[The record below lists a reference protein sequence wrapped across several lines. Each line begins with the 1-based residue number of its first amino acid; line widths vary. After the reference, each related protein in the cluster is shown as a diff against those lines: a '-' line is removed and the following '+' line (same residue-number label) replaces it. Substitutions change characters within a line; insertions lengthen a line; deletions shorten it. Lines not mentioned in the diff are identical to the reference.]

1 MTDTQAR
8 STELT
13 SQYIAQVTGD
23 LERNVKEQERI
34 GTEIEALQEQLQA
47 LQHDHTVLV
56 TMQQALSA
64 GNIAAAES
72 AARLDTKATPTVPH
86 QATAEP
92 KQAKAEPKQ
101 SKAKKAVSASARK
114 SAAKKPA
121 TKAPSKAPAARK
133 SSTSAKTSTA
143 SKTSSTSKSSSTAK
157 PAAETAA
164 PAAEKTDKAAAKP
177 TLVELIRGHLEQQSE
192 PRSAA
197 EIATALTEAHPDRS
211 IKITVVRTTLEGLVA
226 KSHAHR
232 SKQGSSVF
240 YTAATSPEQ
249 ASDTPQTEAAA
260 G

>member
-72 AARLDTKATPTVPH
+72 VARLETKAAPTVPH
-86 QATAEP
+86 QA
-92 KQAKAEPKQ
+92 KSEPKQ

-114 SAAKKPA
+114 PAAKKPA
-121 TKAPSKAPAARK
+121 TKAPAKAPAAKK
-133 SSTSAKTSTA
+133 SSSSAKTSSA
-143 SKTSSTSKSSSTAK
+143 KASSTTKTAAK
-157 PAAETAA
+157 PAAKTAA
-164 PAAEKTDKAAAKP
+164 PAAEKADKAAAKP
-177 TLVELIRGHLEQQSE
+177 TLVELIRSHLEQQSE

-211 IKITVVRTTLEGLVA
+211 IKTTVVRTTLEGLVA

-249 ASDTPQTEAAA
+249 TSASDTPQTEAAA